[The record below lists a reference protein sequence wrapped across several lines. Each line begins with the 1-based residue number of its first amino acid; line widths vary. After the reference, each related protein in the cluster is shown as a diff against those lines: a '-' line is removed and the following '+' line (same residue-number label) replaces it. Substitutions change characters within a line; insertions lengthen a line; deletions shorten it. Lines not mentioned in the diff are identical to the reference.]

1 MMGSCRAFF
10 LIVIS
15 FGLLFSVKGQVTQKE
30 KRIDSLF
37 SAWTNKQTPG
47 YAIGITE
54 NNKLVYQKYFGLAN
68 LQFDSPINA
77 QSIFDVGSVSKQ
89 FTAACIAI
97 LQLQGKLS
105 INDTIRKFLPEY
117 SAAYSKVKISNLIYH
132 TAGIRQWEMLEM
144 LANKSLKDYYTNDII
159 LQLLKDQNGL
169 NFEPGEK
176 YLYSNGGYI
185 MLAEIIKRVSGKSLK
200 DFAQENIFDPLGMN
214 RTFFV
219 DDKQKI
225 IKNEVSSY
233 GRNDDKSLFQ
243 FVDHNDFY
251 GSSNLHT
258 TIKDLSLWQS
268 NFTKNKLA
276 FGNDLIRLLL
286 TKGRLNNGETIDYA
300 FGIETG
306 NYHGIKCIAHTG
318 FISGFRTRMVIFPEI
333 NYSVSFIT
341 NIAED
346 IHSDSTAFDIAKA
359 YSPQLFLNKNSTDE
373 IQSKNLTRDT
383 SSVLHKVVYKYAQQ
397 ELKQFEGLY
406 YSNELN
412 KVYKIKISD
421 STLILKL
428 DDDELMLVAKD
439 KYKFSFQDAM
449 ILTFDISNGDS
460 AFSLDVG
467 DDVKG
472 LKFIKLK

>member
-1 MMGSCRAFF
+1 MGPCKVLF
-10 LIVIS
+10 LTVIS
-15 FGLLFSVKGQVTQKE
+15 FGLLFYAKGQVTQKE
-30 KRIDSLF
+30 KRIDRLF
-37 SAWTNKQTPG
+37 STWTNTQAPG

-105 INDTIRKFLPEY
+105 INDTIRKFLPEF
-117 SAAYSKVKISNLIYH
+117 SVAYSKVTISNLIYH

-144 LANKSLKDYYTNDII
+144 LANKSLKDYYTNNII

-176 YLYSNGGYI
+176 YLYSNGSYI

-200 DFAQENIFDPLGMN
+200 DFARENIFHPLGMN
-214 RTFFV
+214 HTFFV
-219 DDKQKI
+219 DDKQQI

-233 GRNDDKSLFQ
+233 GRNDDKSF
-243 FVDHNDFY
+243 FHFIDHNDAY
-251 GSSNLHT
+251 GGSNLHT

-268 NFTKNKLA
+268 NFTNNKLA
-276 FGNDLIRLLL
+276 HGNDLIKLLL
-286 TKGRLNNGETIDYA
+286 TNGRLNNGETVNYA
-300 FGIETG
+300 FGIETR

-318 FISGFRTRMVIFPEI
+318 FISGFRTRMVIFPEN
-333 NYSVSFIT
+333 NYSVTFIT

-359 YSPQLFLNKNSTDE
+359 YSPQLFLNKNGTDE
-373 IQSKNLTRDT
+373 IQSKNLTGDT
-383 SSVLHKVVYKYAQQ
+383 LSALHKVEYKYAQQ

-406 YSNELN
+406 YSSELN

-421 STLILKL
+421 SALILLL
-428 DDDELMLVAKD
+428 DDDELTLVAQD

-449 ILTFDISNGDS
+449 ILSFDISKGGS
-460 AFSLDVG
+460 GFSLDVG

-472 LKFIKLK
+472 LKFAKLK

>member
-1 MMGSCRAFF
+1 MGPYKVLF
-10 LIVIS
+10 LTVIS
-15 FGLLFSVKGQVTQKE
+15 FGLLISVNGQVTQKE
-30 KRIDSLF
+30 KKIDSLF
-37 SAWTNKQTPG
+37 SSWTNKQGPG

-68 LQFDSPINA
+68 VQFDSPINA
-77 QSIFDVGSVSKQ
+77 QSIFDIGSVSKQ

-97 LQLQGKLS
+97 LQFQGKLS
-105 INDTIRKFLPEY
+105 INDTIRKFLPEF
-117 SAAYSKVKISNLIYH
+117 SAAYSKVTVSHLIYH

-144 LANKSLKDYYTNDII
+144 LSNKSLKDYYTNDII

-200 DFAQENIFDPLGMN
+200 DFAQENIFHPLGMN
-214 RTFFV
+214 HTFFV
-219 DDKQKI
+219 DDKQKL

-243 FVDHNDFY
+243 FIDHNDVY

-268 NFTKNKLA
+268 NFTNNKLA
-276 FGNDLIRLLL
+276 YGNDLIRLLL
-286 TKGRLNNGETIDYA
+286 TEGRLNNGETVNYA

-306 NYHGIKCIAHTG
+306 NYHGIKCVAHTG
-318 FISGFRTRMVIFPEI
+318 FISGFRTRMVIFPDI
-333 NYSVSFIT
+333 NYSVTFIT

-359 YSPQLFLNKNSTDE
+359 YSPQLFLNKNSTGE
-373 IQSKNLTRDT
+373 IKSKNLTGD
-383 SSVLHKVVYKYAQQ
+383 SSTVLSKEVYKYTQQ

-406 YSNELN
+406 YSSELN

-421 STLILKL
+421 STLILLL
-428 DDDELMLVAKD
+428 DDDELTLVAKD
-439 KYKFSFQDAM
+439 KNKFSFQDAM
-449 ILTFDISNGDS
+449 ILSFDISNSGGG
-460 AFSLDVG
+460 FSLDVG

-472 LKFIKLK
+472 LKFVKLK